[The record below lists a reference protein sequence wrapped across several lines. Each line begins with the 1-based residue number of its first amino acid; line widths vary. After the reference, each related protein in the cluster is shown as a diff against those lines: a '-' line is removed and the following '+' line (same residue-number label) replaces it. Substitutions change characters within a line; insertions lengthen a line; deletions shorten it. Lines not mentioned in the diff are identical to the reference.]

1 MSDTTSGLT
10 YVVTGSESG
19 IGAATAARLRAD
31 GHRVIGVDRTETD
44 VTADLGTA
52 AGRADAVARVTTLA
66 PDGIAGLVPCAGL
79 GGFTG
84 TDSALLVSVN
94 YFGAVDLA
102 AGLRP
107 LLARGA
113 AAGQPAAVVLL
124 SSNSVTCQPGW
135 ASAVVGPCL
144 EHDEAKARALA
155 AEVEAVSVYPASKAA
170 LAYWA
175 RREGVKADWIGAG
188 IRVNCVAPGFISTA
202 MTDQLRSDPNLGVFA
217 DAYPTAIGRPGRPD
231 EVAST
236 IAFLL
241 SEQAS
246 LVVGATLFVDGGT
259 DAIMHP
265 LRPEGMNV
273 PPVVMSVAA
282 KVAGVA
288 TRLKS
293 FRR

>member
-52 AGRADAVARVTTLA
+52 AGRADAVARVTALA

-102 AGLRP
+102 VGLRP
-107 LLARGA
+107 LLARAA

-144 EHDEAKARALA
+144 EHDEATARALA
-155 AEVEAVSVYPASKAA
+155 AEVEAVNVYPASKAA

-188 IRVNCVAPGFISTA
+188 IRVNAVAPGFISTA
-202 MTDQLRSDPNLGVFA
+202 MTDQLRSDPTLGVFA
-217 DAYPTAIGRPGRPD
+217 DAYPTAIGRPGRPE

-246 LVVGATLFVDGGT
+246 LVVGATLFIDGGT

-265 LRPEGMNV
+265 MKPEGMNV

-288 TRLKS
+288 TKLRSL
-293 FRR
+293 RR

>member
-1 MSDTTSGLT
+1 MTDASGLT

-19 IGAATAARLRAD
+19 IGAATAARLRGD
-31 GHRVIGVDRTETD
+31 GHRVIGVDRTATD
-44 VTADLGTA
+44 VTVDLATP
-52 AGRADAVARVTTLA
+52 AGRADAVAEIAALA

-79 GGFTG
+79 GVFTG
-84 TDSALLVSVN
+84 SDSALLFSFN

-102 AGLRP
+102 EGLRP
-107 LLARGA
+107 LLARAA

-135 ASAVVGPCL
+135 AGAVVGPCL
-144 EHDEAKARALA
+144 EHDEAKARAIASGLD
-155 AEVEAVSVYPASKAA
+155 AVNVYPASKAA

-175 RREGVKADWIGAG
+175 RREGVRAEWIGAG
-188 IRVNCVAPGFISTA
+188 IRVNAVAPGFISTA
-202 MTDQLRSDPNLGVFA
+202 MTDQLRGDPVLGVFA
-217 DAYPTAIGRPGRPD
+217 DAYPTAIGRPGRPE
-231 EVAST
+231 EVAGT

-241 SEQAS
+241 SEQAG

-265 LRPEGMNV
+265 LQPEGMDV
-273 PPVVMSVAA
+273 PPIVMSVAA

-288 TRLKS
+288 TKLKS
-293 FRR
+293 LRR

>member
-1 MSDTTSGLT
+1 MSGTSGLT

-44 VTADLGTA
+44 VTADLGTP
-52 AGRADAVARVTTLA
+52 AGRADAVARVTALA

-102 AGLRP
+102 VGLRP

-144 EHDEAKARALA
+144 ENDEAKARALA
-155 AEVEAVSVYPASKAA
+155 AEVEAVNVYPASKAA

-175 RREGVKADWIGAG
+175 RREGVKAGWIGAG
-188 IRVNCVAPGFISTA
+188 IRVNAVAPGFISTA
-202 MTDQLRSDPNLGVFA
+202 MTDQLRSDPTLGVFA
-217 DAYPTAIGRPGRPD
+217 DAYPTAIGRPGRPE
-231 EVAST
+231 EVADT

-246 LVVGATLFVDGGT
+246 LVVGATLFIDGGT

-265 LRPEGMNV
+265 MKPEGMNV

-288 TRLKS
+288 TKLKS
-293 FRR
+293 LRR

>member
-1 MSDTTSGLT
+1 MSDATSGLT
-10 YVVTGSESG
+10 YVVTGSGSG
-19 IGAATAARLRAD
+19 IGAAVAARLRAD
-31 GHRVIGVDRTETD
+31 GHRVIGVDRTATD
-44 VTADLGTA
+44 VTVDLATA
-52 AGRADAVARVTTLA
+52 AGRADAVARITALA

-102 AGLRP
+102 VGLRP
-107 LLARGA
+107 LLARAA

-135 ASAVVGPCL
+135 AGAVVGPCL
-144 EHDEAKARALA
+144 EHDEAKARELA
-155 AEVEAVSVYPASKAA
+155 AGVDAVNVYPASKAA

-175 RREGVKADWIGAG
+175 RREGVKAEWIGAG
-188 IRVNCVAPGFISTA
+188 IRVNAVAPGFITTA
-202 MTDQLRSDPNLGVFA
+202 MTDQLRSDPVLGVFA
-217 DAYPTAIGRPGRPD
+217 DAYPTAIGRPGRPE
-231 EVAST
+231 EVAGT

-241 SEQAS
+241 SEQAG

-265 LRPEGMNV
+265 LKPEGMNV
-273 PPVVMSVAA
+273 PPIVMSVAA

-288 TRLKS
+288 TKLKS
-293 FRR
+293 LRR

>member
-1 MSDTTSGLT
+1 MST

-52 AGRADAVARVTTLA
+52 AGRQDTVRRITELA
-66 PDGIAGLVPCAGL
+66 PEGIAGLVPCAGL

-94 YFGAVDLA
+94 YFGAVELA
-102 AGLRP
+102 VGLRP
-107 LLARGA
+107 LLAKAA
-113 AAGQPAAVVLL
+113 AAGEPAAVVLL

-135 ASAVVGPCL
+135 TSSVVGPCL
-144 EHDEAKARALA
+144 EGDEAKARDLA
-155 AEVEAVSVYPASKAA
+155 AAVDAVNVYPASKAA

-175 RREGVKADWIGAG
+175 RREGVKPEWIGAG
-188 IRVNCVAPGFISTA
+188 IRLNAVAPGFITTA
-202 MTDQLRSDPNLGVFA
+202 MTEQLRNDPTLGVFA
-217 DAYPTAIGRPGRPD
+217 DAYPTAIGRPGRPE
-231 EVAST
+231 EVAGT

-241 SEQAS
+241 SDQAS
-246 LVVGATLFVDGGT
+246 LIVGATLFVDGGT

-265 LRPEGMNV
+265 MKPEGMNV
-273 PPVVMSVAA
+273 PPIVMSVAA

-288 TRLKS
+288 TKLKS
-293 FRR
+293 LRR